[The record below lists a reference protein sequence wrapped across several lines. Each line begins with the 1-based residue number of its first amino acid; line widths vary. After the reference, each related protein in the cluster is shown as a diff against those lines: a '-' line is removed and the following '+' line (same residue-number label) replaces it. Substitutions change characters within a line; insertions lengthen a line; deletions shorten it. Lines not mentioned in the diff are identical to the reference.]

1 MTFTLS
7 SHAKLPQWK
16 SPEQIQTSMLERMV
30 AWGRQVF
37 TKESS
42 NDSKFDEMDLDD
54 IVRMTG
60 EW

>member
-1 MTFTLS
+1 MTFSLS
-7 SHAKLPQWK
+7 SHAKLPRLK
-16 SPEQIQTSMLERMV
+16 SPEQIQTSMLQRMA

-54 IVRMTG
+54 IIRMTG